1 MESNGQGRQ
10 CGECQL
16 CCFVY
21 TVPEMDKPR
30 MEPCK
35 HQCDQGCAIHNG
47 PRPELCTA
55 FRCEWIELE
64 SPLPDEFRPDKC
76 GMIFQLQARLPGG
89 RRFYIVNMANPYACY
104 VRQNAKVLI
113 G

>member
-1 MESNGQGRQ
+1 MESNAQFRQ

-21 TVPEMDKPR
+21 TVPEMEKPR

-35 HQCDQGCAIHNG
+35 HQCDQGCAIHNE

-55 FRCEWIELE
+55 FRCEWIESE

-76 GMIFQLQARLPGG
+76 GMMFQLRPVTGWPSLLYRKHGESLCVL
-89 RRFYIVNMANPYACY
+89 YSTK
-104 VRQNAKVLI
+104 RQ
-113 G
+113 GS